1 MKKVYNKPLIEIEAY
16 QLDASIA
23 GSCGTA
29 ITLGPGDYAGKVC
42 DEFGLDPFGIQ
53 SIQANEN
60 PFYDGTEGIVC
71 DCYYT
76 SGNNGYFTS

>member
-23 GSCGTA
+23 GSCGTVVS
-29 ITLGPGDYAGKVC
+29 LGPGDINGYVC
-42 DEFGLDPFGIQ
+42 KEFGEDPFGIQ
-53 SIQANEN
+53 SIQTGMVS
-60 PFYDGTEGIVC
+60 FYDGVKGTVC

-76 SGNNGYFTS
+76 ASSNAYFTS